1 MSTTTQFAHTIS
13 RLRELGAVQYDL
25 WLPETK
31 ELDDVL
37 HPGEEVL
44 GIVYG
49 RYKQQQLGRGV
60 LIGRGALVATSQR
73 IMLIDK
79 KPMFVR
85 CDEISAVVV
94 SAVTY
99 SKVGP
104 AGTVTLHTRLGDIA
118 VRTFNDVCAHN
129 FVEAI
134 ESIIFKSQGGSH
146 ETSI

>member
-1 MSTTTQFAHTIS
+1 MSTTAQFAKTIR
-13 RLRELGAVQYDL
+13 RLREIGAVQYDL
-25 WLPETK
+25 WLPEIK
-31 ELDDVL
+31 ELDTVL
-37 HPGEEVL
+37 HPDEEL
-44 GIVYG
+44 MGIVFG

-60 LIGRGALVATSQR
+60 LIGRGALVATNQR

-99 SKVGP
+99 AKVGP
-104 AGTVTLHTRLGDIA
+104 AGTVTLHTRLGDIS
-118 VRTFNDVCAHN
+118 VRTFNERCAHN

-134 ESIIFKSQGGSH
+134 EAIIFNNRGTPS
-146 ETSI
+146 